1 MRCAL
6 CGEPAWYRCAR
17 TGVSICARHAQV
29 EVVAA
34 MEGEWRQQVPV
45 REAEPKDRERLE
57 ELALH
62 FWGETEV
69 ECFDSVYDVLQLPAL
84 VAEMG
89 SEVAGFLSYAVEH
102 ERVNLVML
110 NVLPEYQGRGRGEAL
125 LEEAIESARRNGLKR
140 VIVATSNDDLPALG
154 FYQRRGFVITEVVP
168 GRILE
173 HHGGEEEGFAGI
185 PVRDEMRLELS
196 LGNGGEDDVVLESG

>member
-17 TGVSICARHAQV
+17 TGVLVCPRHARV

-34 MEGEWRQQVPV
+34 KHEGRRKPFVI
-45 REAEPKDRERLE
+45 READPEDRGRLE

-69 ECFDSVYDVLQLPAL
+69 ECFDHLYDMLQLPAL
-84 VAEMG
+84 VAEVE
-89 SEVAGFLSYAVEH
+89 SELAGFLSYAVEG
-102 ERVNLVML
+102 ERMHLVML
-110 NVLPEYQGRGRGEAL
+110 NVLPEHQGGGLGQSLVEA
-125 LEEAIESARRNGLKR
+125 AVESARRRGLSR
-140 VIVATSNDDLPALG
+140 VVVATSNDDLPALG
-154 FYQRRGFVITEVVP
+154 LYQRCGFAITEVVP

-173 HHGGEEEGFAGI
+173 YHGGEEEGFAGI
-185 PVRDEMRLELS
+185 PIRDEIRLELS
-196 LGNGGEDDVVLESG
+196 LE

>member
-17 TGVSICARHAQV
+17 SGAPICPQHARV

-34 MEGEWRQQVPV
+34 KEEGQRTPFIV
-45 REAEPKDRERLE
+45 RDVEPHDRGRLE

-69 ECFDSVYDVLQLPAL
+69 ECFEGVYDVLQLHAF
-84 VAEMG
+84 VAELEG
-89 SEVAGFLSYAVEH
+89 EVAGFVSYAVEG
-102 ERVNLVML
+102 ERMNLVML
-110 NVLPEYQGRGRGEAL
+110 NVLPEYQGRGVGQAL
-125 LEEAIESARRNGLKR
+125 LEAAVELARGSGLKR
-140 VIVATSNDDLPALG
+140 VVVATSNDDLPALG
-154 FYQRRGFVITEVVP
+154 LYQQRGFVITEVVP

-185 PVRDEMRLELS
+185 PVRDEIRLEL
-196 LGNGGEDDVVLESG
+196 LLD

>member
-17 TGVSICARHAQV
+17 TGLLVCPRHARM

-34 MEGEWRQQVPV
+34 REHGQRKPFKV
-45 REAEPKDRERLE
+45 RDAEPKDGGRLK

-69 ECFDSVYDVLQLPAL
+69 ECFDRLYSVLQLPAL
-84 VAEMG
+84 VAELD
-89 SEVAGFLSYAVEH
+89 SELAGFLSYAVEG
-102 ERVNLVML
+102 ERMNLVML
-110 NVLPEYQGRGRGEAL
+110 NVLPDYQGGGLGQAL
-125 LEEAIESARRNGLKR
+125 LEAAIGFARRSGLKR
-140 VIVATSNDDLPALG
+140 VVVATSNDDLPALG
-154 FYQRRGFVITEVVP
+154 FYQRHGFVISEVVP

-185 PVRDEMRLELS
+185 PIRDEIRLELS
-196 LGNGGEDDVVLESG
+196 LE